1 MVNQTMPRDLYEI
14 LGVARNASPEEVKKA
29 YRRLAKQYH
38 PDANQGTEAEERIR
52 EINAAYA
59 ILSDPEKRARYDRYG
74 MAGIDPQASGF
85 GGFNGGFSDLGEM
98 FEEIFGA
105 FTGQSTRR
113 SGGSARRQPRPG
125 RDIRYDMTL
134 TFEEAIFGVTK
145 DIEIMRLETC
155 EPCNGTGAEPG
166 TAPRRCTECGGSGEV
181 RQVRQTFLGS
191 MVTVAACPRCSGTG
205 EIIETPCQTCR
216 GQGKVRR
223 SRKISVTV
231 PGGVDDS
238 TRLRVVGEGEPG
250 ENGGPNGNV
259 QVFFRVQPHE
269 FFKRREF
276 DIILDFKINVAQAAL
291 GATVNIPTVDGDE
304 KLTIPAGTQSGK
316 VFTLRGKGAPRIRGD
331 GSSAG
336 RGDQLVVVQVDV
348 PTRLNAEQR
357 KLFEELSRTFGDTS
371 EPQRGGKGFFDRLAD
386 FFSGEGSR
394 S

>member
-1 MVNQTMPRDLYEI
+1 MVNRTMPKDLYEV
-14 LGVARNASPEEVKKA
+14 LGVSRNATPEELKKA

-38 PDANQGTEAEERIR
+38 PDANQGAEAEDRMR

-85 GGFNGGFSDLGEM
+85 GGFGGFSDLNEM

-105 FTGQSTRR
+105 FAGTSRR
-113 SGGSARRQPRPG
+113 SSANRRQPRPG
-125 RDIRYDMTL
+125 RDVRYDMTL

-145 DIEIMRLETC
+145 EIEIMRLENC
-155 EPCNGTGAEPG
+155 EVCGGTGAAPG
-166 TAPRRCTECGGSGEV
+166 SAPRRCPDCGGSGEV

-191 MVTVAACPRCSGTG
+191 MVTVSACTRCGGTG
-205 EIIETPCQTCR
+205 EIIDTPCHTCR

-223 SRKISVTV
+223 ARKITVSV

-238 TRLRVVGEGEPG
+238 TRLRVVGEGDVG

-269 FFKRREF
+269 FFKRRDF
-276 DIILDFKINVAQAAL
+276 DIILELKINVAQAAL
-291 GATVNIPTVDGDE
+291 GATVSVPTVDGE
-304 KLTIPAGTQSGK
+304 ELLGIPAGTQSGK
-316 VFTLRGKGAPRIRGD
+316 VFTLRGKGVPRIRSD

-336 RGDQLVVVQVDV
+336 RGDQLVVVQVEV
-348 PTRLNAEQR
+348 PTRLTAEQR
-357 KLFEELSRTFGDTS
+357 RLFEELGRTFGNTA
-371 EPQRGGKGFFDRLAD
+371 EPQRGGKGFFERLAD
-386 FFSGEGSR
+386 FLGGEGNR
-394 S
+394 A

>member
-1 MVNQTMPRDLYEI
+1 MVDRTMPRDLYEV
-14 LGVARNASPEEVKKA
+14 LGVSRNATPEELKKA

-38 PDANQGTEAEERIR
+38 PDANQGAEAEERIR

-74 MAGIDPQASGF
+74 WSGIDPQAGGF
-85 GGFNGGFSDLGEM
+85 GGFNGGFSDLSEM

-105 FTGQSTRR
+105 FTGATSRR
-113 SGGSARRQPRPG
+113 SSASRRQPRPG
-125 RDIRYDMTL
+125 RDVRYDMTL

-145 DIEIMRLETC
+145 EIEIMRLEHC
-155 EPCNGTGAEPG
+155 EACGGTGAAAG
-166 TAPRRCTECGGSGEV
+166 TSPRRCPECGGSGEV

-191 MVTVAACPRCSGTG
+191 MVTVNACPRCSGTG
-205 EIIETPCQTCR
+205 ETIDTPCQTCR

-223 SRKISVTV
+223 ARKISVSV

-238 TRLRVVGEGEPG
+238 TRLRVVGEGDVG

-276 DIILDFKINVAQAAL
+276 DIILEFKINVAQAAL
-291 GATVNIPTVDGDE
+291 GATVAVPTVDGE
-304 KLTIPAGTQSGK
+304 EQLVIPPGTQSGK
-316 VFTLRGKGAPRIRGD
+316 IFTLRGKGVPRIRSD

-336 RGDQLVVVQVDV
+336 RGDQLVVVQVEV
-348 PTRLNAEQR
+348 PTRLTAEQR
-357 KLFEELSRTFGDTS
+357 RLFEELARTFGNTA

-386 FFSGEGSR
+386 LFGGEGNR

>member
-1 MVNQTMPRDLYEI
+1 MPRDLYEI

-59 ILSDPEKRARYDRYG
+59 ILSDPDKRARYDRYG
-74 MAGIDPQASGF
+74 MAGIDPQAGGF

-113 SGGSARRQPRPG
+113 SSGSTRRQPRAG

-145 DIEIMRLETC
+145 EIEIMRLENC
-155 EPCNGTGAEPG
+155 EACGGTGAEPG
-166 TAPRRCTECGGSGEV
+166 TAPRRCPECGGSGEV

-191 MVTVAACPRCSGTG
+191 MVTVAACPRCNGTG
-205 EIIETPCQTCR
+205 EIIETPCHTCR

-223 SRKISVTV
+223 ARKISVTV

-238 TRLRVVGEGEPG
+238 TRLRVVGEGEAG

-291 GATVNIPTVDGDE
+291 GATVTIPTVDGDE
-304 KLTIPAGTQSGK
+304 ELSIPAGTQSGK

-336 RGDQLVVVQVDV
+336 RGDQLVVVQVEV
-348 PTRLNAEQR
+348 PTRLSAEQR

>member
-1 MVNQTMPRDLYEI
+1 MPRDLYEI

-74 MAGIDPQASGF
+74 MAGIDPQAGGF

-113 SGGSARRQPRPG
+113 NSSSARRQPRAG

-145 DIEIMRLETC
+145 DIEIMRLENCETC
-155 EPCNGTGAEPG
+155 SGTGAEPG

-336 RGDQLVVVQVDV
+336 RGDQLVVVQVEV